1 MSLKLKNY
9 QKKSLEALNRF
20 FVLASSFGAKSAFE
34 ECIAENSL
42 EAVNYNDRLEGVPS
56 VCLRVPTGGGKTLMA
71 AHSIPIAAEQY
82 ANTDTP
88 IVLWL
93 VPTDMIRTQTLSA
106 LSNPH
111 HPYRKALQG
120 QYGDRLK
127 VCDIEALQTLNKHD
141 IEGSCVI
148 VVTTIQA
155 FNIDKDKTY
164 QRNAYAFDENLSE
177 FFRNLS
183 ADQVSKLDKV
193 TEDTLQHQP
202 FLTTKDIG
210 RVKHS
215 LVNFFNIYRPIII
228 VDEAHKNRGGK
239 SFFPTLKRLNP
250 SCLVEFTATPKDNN
264 VLYSVSAAELKAEN
278 MIKLPIVLT
287 EHSNEDWQSCIRDS
301 LIHRAN
307 LEVLAQKE
315 HEYIRPILLIQAQD
329 KNGVANVDS
338 VKDYLLSECNIIED
352 WIAISTGQTK
362 ELEDINLFSESCP
375 IRVVITVEALKEG
388 WDCSFAYILASL
400 QNIKSA
406 TDVEQLLGRVL
417 RMPYAKERA
426 QSELNKAY
434 AHVISNDTTEATTHL
449 KDRMIENMGFNK
461 WEADAAIV
469 PKAQSE
475 LGLGEAGGSATK
487 PKEPEVSIPLPFDLK
502 TEDLGLDLQSS
513 VKKYETSQGS
523 SLVIMKGTSDEVFD
537 RIQDIALNQASPK
550 QQESIQSSFEEA
562 RAQRQSV
569 LAPENWN
576 ATFAPIAQLG
586 LLLEGDWQL
595 ADKETIEDS
604 VEWDLLDFPVS
615 LEQFSI
621 RETATSFEID
631 INTEQKSLSYKRLH
645 TKQLHFEDMPTPIT
659 EDDLINWLDRR
670 TRRSGLTQIQ
680 LRAYLVKLLSYLINE
695 KKYSLTS
702 LHRGQFQLAQAV
714 NDEINRLF
722 SLARKKAFQSDLFEH
737 LKVSET
743 TTTYNSFEF
752 KAGIYPVRRPYR
764 GSFKFEKHFYGQID
778 DLKEKTN
785 SGKITEEFKCAQL
798 LDFHEKVKHWV
809 RNIPKQPHSSFWL
822 PTQKDYFYPDFVAE
836 LIDGSIFVLEYKGG
850 HIDTADD
857 ARIKNDIGKQW
868 AKDSNGKRKF
878 LMAKAQDNMGRSLE
892 EQINQAIG

>member
-1 MSLKLKNY
+1 MSLRLKNY
-9 QKKSLEALNRF
+9 QKKSLEALNSF
-20 FVLASSFGAKSAFE
+20 FVLASSVGAKSAFE
-34 ECIAENSL
+34 ECVAEYSF
-42 EAVNYNDRLEGVPS
+42 ERVNYNDRLEGVPS

-71 AHSIPIAAEQY
+71 AHSIPVAAENY
-82 ANTDTP
+82 ANTETP

-106 LSNPH
+106 LSNLH

-120 QYGDRLK
+120 YYGDRLK
-127 VCDIEALQTLNKHD
+127 VCDIETLQTLNKHD
-141 IEGSCVI
+141 IEGSCVVI
-148 VVTTIQA
+148 VTTIQA

-177 FFRNLS
+177 FFKNLS
-183 ADQVSKLDKV
+183 ADQVSRLDKV
-193 TEDTLQHQP
+193 TEDTLQYQQ
-202 FLTTKDIG
+202 FLTKKDVG

-239 SFFPTLKRLNP
+239 SFFPTLQRLNP
-250 SCLVEFTATPKDNN
+250 KCLVEFTATPKDNN
-264 VLYSVSAAELKAEN
+264 VLYSVSAAELKAAN
-278 MIKLPIVLT
+278 MIKLPVVLT
-287 EHSNEDWQSCIRDS
+287 EHSHQDWQSCIRDS

-315 HEYIRPILLIQAQD
+315 YEYIRPILLIQAQD
-329 KNGVANVDS
+329 KNGEANVDA
-338 VKDYLLSECNIIED
+338 VKDYLLSEFSIDED

-362 ELEDINLFSESCP
+362 ELEDVNLFSESCS

-400 QNIKSA
+400 QNINSA

-426 QSELNKAY
+426 QPELNKAY
-434 AHVISNDTTEATTHL
+434 AHVISDSIAEATANL
-449 KDRMIENMGFNK
+449 KDRMVENMGFNR
-461 WEADAAIV
+461 WEADAALI
-469 PKAQSE
+469 PNTQPE
-475 LGLGEAGGSATK
+475 LGLDEVEGSATQ

-502 TEDLGLDLQSS
+502 TEELEPELQSS

-537 RIQDIALNQASPK
+537 RIQDMALNQATPK
-550 QQESIQSSFEEA
+550 QQESIQTSFQEA
-562 RAQRQSV
+562 RAQRQAS

-576 ATFAPIAQLG
+576 ATFAPIPQLG

-595 ADKETIEDS
+595 ADKEAIEDS
-604 VEWDLLDFPVS
+604 VEWNLLDFPVS

-631 INTEQKSLSYKRLH
+631 ISIEEKSLSYKHLD
-645 TKQLHFEDMPTPIT
+645 TKQLHFEDMPTPIS
-659 EDDLINWLDRR
+659 ENDLINWLDKK
-670 TRRSGLTQIQ
+670 TRRAGLTQIQ
-680 LRAYLVKLLSYLINE
+680 LRAYLIKLLSYLMNE
-695 KKYSLTS
+695 KKFSLTS
-702 LHRGQFQLAQAV
+702 LHRAQFQLAQAV

-737 LKVSET
+737 LKVSESVT
-743 TTTYNSFEF
+743 QHNSFEF
-752 KAGIYPVRRPYR
+752 KAGIYPVRKPYR
-764 GSFKFEKHFYGQID
+764 GSYKFSKHFYTQID
-778 DLKEKTN
+778 DLKEKTDA
-785 SGKITEEFKCAQL
+785 GKITEEFKCAQL
-798 LDFHEKVKHWV
+798 LDFHPKVKHWV

-836 LIDGSIFVLEYKGG
+836 LLDGSIFVLEYKGG

-868 AKDSNGKRKF
+868 AKDSDGTRIF
-878 LMAKAQDNMGRSLE
+878 LMATAQDKSGRSLE